1 MNKDKYSSEFEQLV
15 PKIFAVETVLGCDLH
30 CPECAIGGGIITR
43 KKGMMTF
50 EQFKI
55 IADKIQPFCKY
66 LYLHIWGEPLLNKDI
81 FKMVEYS
88 SAFTKTNIS
97 TNGKSMTWEKA
108 RRLILSGVTDILVSI
123 DGVSQGVYEQY
134 RIGGSSSKAFSAL
147 KMLQGL
153 NLRCGNKV
161 NIIPQFIVFKH
172 NQHEM
177 KAFYKICSSMGLKTL
192 FKAPYIRS
200 DSRYQ
205 NSDNPNFTRSSY
217 PDIESLKQVMSKGC
231 GNPKEVFTV
240 LLDGNC
246 VMCCY
251 DHNGVTTYGNIYSQ
265 YVMDIWNS
273 PKYMKDRLDI
283 LTGSAPK
290 FCTDYCLRWTLRHPE
305 TNVTNVQPCDV
316 ALTSEAC
323 SSKAVMSKSSEGA
336 WNVANEP
343 GPHR

>member
-1 MNKDKYSSEFEQLV
+1 
-15 PKIFAVETVLGCDLH
+15 
-30 CPECAIGGGIITR
+30 
-43 KKGMMTF
+43 
-50 EQFKI
+50 
-55 IADKIQPFCKY
+55 
-66 LYLHIWGEPLLNKDI
+66 
-81 FKMVEYS
+81 MVES
-88 SAFTKTNIS
+88 ASAFTKTNIS
-97 TNGKSMTWEKA
+97 TNGKSMTGEKA

-123 DGVSQGVYEQY
+123 DGVSQEVYEQY

-147 KMLQGL
+147 KMLQEL
-153 NLRCGNKV
+153 NLKYDSKV
-161 NIIPQFIVFKH
+161 KIIPQFIVFKH

-177 KAFYKICSSMGLKTL
+177 KAFYKICSSMGLKAL

-217 PDIESLKQVMSKGC
+217 PDIESLKQAMSKGC

-251 DHNGVTTYGNIYSQ
+251 DHNGVATYGNIYSQ

-283 LTGSAPK
+283 LTGNAPK
-290 FCTDYCLRWTLRHPE
+290 FCTDYCLRWRLRRPE
-305 TNVTNVQPCDV
+305 TKVTNVQSCDV
-316 ALTSEAC
+316 VLTFEIMGVSLQFAVARQPRLKDIIMEINNYLNEGKLELA
-323 SSKAVMSKSSEGA
+323 SNLIKKELGYLAKSDVILEKIHKQKASEGVMA
-336 WNVANEP
+336 V
-343 GPHR
+343 